1 MSDVLGVALVL
12 GGCFCAALGYVLQ
25 KKGNDVWQTLP
36 EPRPALTR
44 NLVWLSGLCCLI
56 LSSLLVVA
64 SAPFL
69 DQSKSAPLGAAT
81 LVFNTLLATLILGE
95 KFLVLH
101 LGSTLT
107 IIIGSVAAS
116 SANQEPSASLSFAQI
131 LSLFDPVAWVFSFL
145 MLGLAALSVHTLRRT
160 TSKPQK
166 EWSAGEST
174 LVSLLAPALGGT
186 ANGFVSYGVKAISTV
201 ASKGEG
207 GALSNPVFYLYVV
220 LVLVCVHAQVS
231 YLNKGLQ
238 YFTSMRIVPIFQ
250 CAVIFSNSLCGIVY
264 FGDMRSTPLS
274 LAIFFFGALVCAGGI
289 LLLLLNKEAAPASS
303 SSSSD
308 GAGGG
313 GEGGEHTTH
322 LKGDTT
328 LPGDREEGEERDD
341 KKGHLPWPEPS
352 EDLSTF
358 RQGALDRERTSTSLL
373 GGSAPPWY
381 LLEVKSYFGRRRGG
395 RRG

>member
-25 KKGNDVWQTLP
+25 KKGNDAWAALP

-44 NLVWLSGLCCLI
+44 NLTWLGGLVCLV

-81 LVFNTLLATLILGE
+81 LVFNTLLASLLLGE

-101 LGSTLT
+101 LASTVT
-107 IIIGSVAAS
+107 IIVGSVAAS

-145 MLGLAALSVHTLRRT
+145 MLGLAALSVYTLRRT
-160 TSKPQK
+160 TSKPQR

-201 ASKGEG
+201 ASTGEG
-207 GALSNPVFYLYVV
+207 GALSNSVFYLYVLMV
-220 LVLVCVHAQVS
+220 LVSVFGQVT

-264 FGDMRSTPLS
+264 FGDMRETPQS

-289 LLLLLNKEAAPASS
+289 LLLLLNKEAAPAE
-303 SSSSD
+303 SSSD
-308 GAGGG
+308 GPGEGGG
-313 GEGGEHTTH
+313 EDRDRTSLHEDNTLPRGEGEGGE
-322 LKGDTT
+322 
-328 LPGDREEGEERDD
+328 
-341 KKGHLPWPEPS
+341 KGHKPWPEPS
-352 EDLSTF
+352 EDSLSSF
-358 RQGALDRERTSTSLL
+358 RQGAMDRERTSTSLL

-381 LLEVKSYFGRRRGG
+381 LLEVKTFFVRRYSKGG
-395 RRG
+395 RE